1 MVKECFTI
9 NWSNPRY
16 CTTTENDSLVI
27 GSPFNLSSAYLMNL
41 GIPLRDFVPIRR
53 ENLHDFVF
61 ATAANEFYFHIAM
74 DAIGNI
80 QKLLPNHTIY
90 FYDLEVTR
98 QKQHVDK
105 VNSSLFL
112 LKHIIIYIP

>member
-27 GSPFNLSSAYLMNL
+27 GSPFNLSSSYLTNL
-41 GIPLRDFVPIRR
+41 GIHLGDFVPIRR
-53 ENLHDFVF
+53 ENLDDFVF
-61 ATAANEFYFHIAM
+61 ATAANEGYFHVEIE
-74 DAIGNI
+74 AIGNV

-90 FYDLEVTR
+90 FYDLEESR
-98 QKQHVDK
+98 RKEHIDK
-105 VNSSLFL
+105 VNTCLF
-112 LKHIIIYIP
+112 